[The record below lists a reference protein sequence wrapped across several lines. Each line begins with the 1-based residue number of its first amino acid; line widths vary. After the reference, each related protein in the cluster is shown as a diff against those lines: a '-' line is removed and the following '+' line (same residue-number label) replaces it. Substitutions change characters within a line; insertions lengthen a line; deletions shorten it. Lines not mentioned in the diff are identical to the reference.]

1 MFPLNVIQQV
11 QINTY
16 CQENMKKYRAK
27 DLLFNILCSLLE
39 EKSFKSSFNH
49 LNGHDL
55 NMKILTCANVGKI
68 IQIDM
73 IVRPEATLYVY
84 TYQKFILAHS
94 LLRETLSTQ
103 EKCCKPN
110 IPSKHIKTNF
120 PRVGYN
126 DASTVYRPAG
136 NQTLFLLWSI
146 NS

>member
-1 MFPLNVIQQV
+1 MQLV

-68 IQIDM
+68 I
-73 IVRPEATLYVY
+73 
-84 TYQKFILAHS
+84 
-94 LLRETLSTQ
+94 
-103 EKCCKPN
+103 
-110 IPSKHIKTNF
+110 
-120 PRVGYN
+120 
-126 DASTVYRPAG
+126 
-136 NQTLFLLWSI
+136 
-146 NS
+146 